1 MSEFV
6 MVTWYLS
13 SKTRLDNKALK
24 SKNSLFQIFARSFSD
39 TLASIGRLGEE
50 KSSVGNC
57 DSPNNDACVVLK
69 DPSTTAPA
77 IPGGETDVT
86 GTGAPLA
93 GRGGVELSG
102 TSDKALG
109 LEVLFIGVGLVP
121 SRGER
126 RRVTSSAT
134 RATI

>member
-1 MSEFV
+1 

-13 SKTRLDNKALK
+13 SKTGLDSKALK
-24 SKNSLFQIFARSFSD
+24 SKNSLLQIFARSFSD
-39 TLASIGRLGEE
+39 TLASIGRLGDE
-50 KSSVGNC
+50 KSSVGTC
-57 DSPNNDACVVLK
+57 DSPDNDACVVLK

-77 IPGGETDVT
+77 IPGGETDVAGT
-86 GTGAPLA
+86 GTPLA
-93 GRGGVELSG
+93 GGGEVETSG

-109 LEVLFIGVGLVP
+109 LEVLLIGVLLGP

-134 RATI
+134 RVTN